1 MTQAILDHRGIAT
14 TAGDLTIYNI
24 DSGTREYLASSV
36 EYLAV
41 GVGIPANSFTD
52 VPGKSK
58 AGYAIRRT
66 ADLSAWEY
74 VVDHRGKTFYHTETG
89 EVQVMSALGE
99 YPAVMTLLAPTTE
112 YDKWNGR
119 EWVTDESAR
128 QSGQEQK
135 AENKKAIL
143 LADAQSAIS
152 LWQTE
157 LQLGI
162 ITDEDKA
169 TLTLWIKYIQSL
181 RAIDTS
187 TAPDIT
193 WPDEPA

>member
-1 MTQAILDHRGIAT
+1 
-14 TAGDLTIYNI
+14 
-24 DSGTREYLASSV
+24 
-36 EYLAV
+36 
-41 GVGIPANSFTD
+41 
-52 VPGKSK
+52 
-58 AGYAIRRT
+58 
-66 ADLSAWEY
+66 
-74 VVDHRGKTFYHTETG
+74 
-89 EVQVMSALGE
+89 MSALGE

-193 WPDEPA
+193 WPAVPA